1 MAQVVLQGGRGL
13 VDPGCSAALAR
24 RDRSE
29 GDQEIVFNDWFVRVS
44 SNFQRPAPNASR
56 SEREAYVK
64 AWAALTISLFA
75 LLLAINGMY
84 GGSNSS
90 RVLGKTI
97 EANNL
102 WAWYQA
108 KNVRATIFET
118 AGNTARAADQRADME
133 EISAKARKA
142 EAERDAAKERSPWF
156 TYAGMALQL
165 AIVLSSAAILAV
177 MMPLLLGSV
186 AVGAGGAALLIYAM
200 VI

>member
-1 MAQVVLQGGRGL
+1 MT
-13 VDPGCSAALAR
+13 
-24 RDRSE
+24 
-29 GDQEIVFNDWFVRVS
+29 FT
-44 SNFQRPAPNASR
+44 RPSPNASR

-75 LLLAINGMY
+75 LLLAVNGFY

-90 RVLGKTI
+90 RVLNKTI
-97 EANNL
+97 ESNNL

-118 AGNTARAADQRADME
+118 SGKDVAAARQRSDME
-133 EISAKARKA
+133 EIGLKAKQA
-142 EAERDAAKERSPWF
+142 EAERDAAKARSPWF
-156 TYAGMALQL
+156 QYAGMALQL

-177 MMPLLLGSV
+177 MAPMLVVSV
-186 AVGAGGAALLIYAM
+186 AVGAVGAGFLVYAM